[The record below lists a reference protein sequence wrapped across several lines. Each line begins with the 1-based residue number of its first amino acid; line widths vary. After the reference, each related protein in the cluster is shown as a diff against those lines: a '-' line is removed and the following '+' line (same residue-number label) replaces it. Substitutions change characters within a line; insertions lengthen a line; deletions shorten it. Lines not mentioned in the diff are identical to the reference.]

1 MESHFI
7 LCGLGRVGGRVLEC
21 LRAAGVPVV
30 VIDNR
35 CSADDPRL
43 AGTRLISGDCRRAEV
58 LENAGLARARG
69 VLILISDD
77 LIGISSALMVRNL
90 NPAVRIIV
98 RMFNQNLTARLGSA
112 VQNVFALS
120 TSALVAP
127 LFALL
132 ACTGR
137 ALGTFCLEDGRR
149 FQVGEL
155 TVPAAFGGK
164 KTGEL
169 LAKANI
175 HAVAHVTA
183 GGKHFLDKVDTRASL
198 RAGERLIVCG
208 ELADMATLPAEGE
221 SETLPEL
228 HWAGWLQRHARVV
241 WRTITEVD
249 LPVKICTAVLLSV
262 IAISVIVFHYGMK
275 NDTLVD
281 AFYRTISL
289 MATGADMHGDQLE
302 PGTWQKAFVSILRL
316 VGTALIAA
324 FTAIFTN
331 YLVRANL
338 GGALEIRHIPESGHI
353 IVCGLGNVGFRVA
366 EELIRQGE
374 RVVAIERRR
383 DNPFISTARRLGVAV
398 IVADAGVP
406 EVLRQAHA
414 AHARAL
420 VAATDQE
427 LVNLEVALLVR
438 EINPH
443 QRLIVRLTDPHLAQT
458 LRQAANVRLAMSIP
472 ELAAPAFVAAV
483 FGERVRSLFQVEGV
497 VIVVVD
503 MVVQPND
510 PLSGLE
516 LPDLAKTFHFL
527 PVCLLGP
534 DLVRKPLD
542 SPLVPGDRPTVI
554 LTLSDWQPLINREL
568 PQVAASDRS

>member
-7 LCGLGRVGGRVLEC
+7 LCGLGRVGGRVLEH
-21 LRAAGVPVV
+21 LRTAGVPVV
-30 VIDNR
+30 VIDSR
-35 CSADDPRL
+35 CAADDPRL
-43 AGTRLISGDCRRAEV
+43 GGAALVAGDCRRAEV
-58 LENAGLARARG
+58 LEKAGVARARG

-77 LIGISSALMVRNL
+77 LIGISSALTVRNL
-90 NPAVRIIV
+90 NPEVRIIV
-98 RMFNQNLTARLGSA
+98 RMFNQNLTARLGPA

-132 ACTGR
+132 ACTGK
-137 ALGTFCLEDGRR
+137 ALGTFRLEDGRR

-155 TVPAAFGGK
+155 TVPAALGGK
-164 KTGEL
+164 KIGAL
-169 LAKANI
+169 LAQAKVQ
-175 HAVAHVTA
+175 AVAHLTTA
-183 GGKHFLDKVDTRASL
+183 GKRFLDEVDAQASL
-198 RAGERLIVCG
+198 KAGDRLVICG
-208 ELADMATLPAEGE
+208 ELADMAAVLAEGE
-221 SETLPEL
+221 SELVPPL

-241 WRTITEVD
+241 WRTFTEVD
-249 LPVKICTAVLLSV
+249 LPVKICTAVLLWV
-262 IAISVIVFHYGMK
+262 IVISVIVFHFGMK

-338 GGALEIRHIPESGHI
+338 GGALEIRRIPESGHVI
-353 IVCGLGNVGFRVA
+353 ICGLGNVGFRVA

-374 RVVAIERRR
+374 RVVAIECRR

-414 AHARAL
+414 SHARAL

-438 EINPH
+438 EMNP
-443 QRLIVRLTDPHLAQT
+443 QLRVIVRLTDPHLAQT

-472 ELAAPAFVAAV
+472 DLVAPAFVAAV
-483 FGERVRSLFQVEGV
+483 FGERVRSLFQMEGA

-503 MVVQPND
+503 MVIQPND
-510 PLSGLE
+510 PLLGLE
-516 LPDLAKTFHFL
+516 LPNLAKTYHFL

-542 SPLVPGDRPTVI
+542 SPLVAGDRPTVI
-554 LTLSDWQPLINREL
+554 LTLGGWHPLINREL
-568 PQVAASDRS
+568 PRVAVPS

>member
-1 MESHFI
+1 MEGHFI
-7 LCGLGRVGGRVLEC
+7 LCGLGRVGGRVLEY
-21 LRAAGVPVV
+21 LRTAGVPVV

-35 CSADDPRL
+35 CAVDDPRL
-43 AGTRLISGDCRRAEV
+43 GGAGLVSGDCRRAEV
-58 LENAGLARARG
+58 LEKAGVAGARG

-90 NPAVRIIV
+90 NPTVRIIV

-112 VQNVFALS
+112 VHNVFALS

-132 ACTGR
+132 ASTGK
-137 ALGTFCLEDGRR
+137 ALGTFRLEDERR

-155 TVPAAFGGK
+155 TVPATLAGK
-164 KTGEL
+164 KVGAL
-169 LAKANI
+169 LARANV
-175 HAVAHVTA
+175 HAVAHITA
-183 GGKHFLDKVDTRASL
+183 AGKHLLDRVDPGAPL
-198 RAGERLIVCG
+198 HAGDRLIACG
-208 ELADMATLPAEGE
+208 EPADMAALLAEGE
-221 SETLPEL
+221 RDSVPEL
-228 HWAGWLQRHARVV
+228 HWAGWLKRHARVV
-241 WRTITEVD
+241 WRTLTEVD
-249 LPVKICTAVLLSV
+249 LPVKICTAVLLAVIITSV
-262 IAISVIVFHYGMK
+262 IIFHFGMK
-275 NDTLVD
+275 NDTLID

-316 VGTALIAA
+316 LGTALIAA

-338 GGALEIRHIPESGHI
+338 GGALEIRHIPESGHV

-366 EELIRQGE
+366 EELIRRGE

-398 IVADAGVP
+398 IVADAGVH

-414 AHARAL
+414 SQARAL

-438 EINPH
+438 ELNPH
-443 QRLIVRLTDPHLAQT
+443 QRVIVRLTDPHLAQT

-483 FGERVRSLFQVEGV
+483 FGERVRSLFQMEGA

-503 MVVQPND
+503 MVIQPND
-510 PLSGLE
+510 PLLGLE
-516 LPDLAKTFHFL
+516 LPDLAKAFHFL
-527 PVCLLGP
+527 PVCLLGR
-534 DLVRKPLD
+534 DLVRKPLN
-542 SPLVPGDRPTVI
+542 SPLVVGDRPTVI
-554 LTLSDWQPLINREL
+554 LTLGDWQPLINREL
-568 PQVAASDRS
+568 PRVGLR